1 MNLFFMAGPVF
12 YDPRRNRWKRLRRLF
27 DVVAVLVSALV
38 IFFVYTALRDE
49 PLPEL
54 LFSPQKRAFH
64 ALKEN
69 EKEKARERQKKA
81 AARSHRKSKV
91 AASQVKLNQEEG
103 IRAAFYVPWDAASF
117 SSLRDYARQLDIL
130 YPDWLHVLTA
140 DGRLQGIDEQVG
152 KFFDVVQGNAV
163 RPVDDRVMPL
173 LNAEDPGMEV
183 FPMVNNFDG
192 ANWVGDV
199 VKFLDDADARA
210 SFRKQVGL
218 FLSSGR
224 YGGLM
229 VDFEAF
235 PGSGQPG
242 YVALLKDL
250 SADLHSRGMK
260 LYVAVPP
267 HNNEYDYPSIAA
279 AADGVVLMNYDE
291 HYPGAASGPVASQD
305 WFVQNLTFARSV
317 IPKEKIIC
325 AIANYGYD
333 WVLKPK
339 KGNLPADVHDSSVS
353 VQEAWLAARDSEQD
367 VSFDDDALNPHFSY
381 LDEHNFQHDVWFLD
395 AVTALNHMRAAQTLG
410 IKTFAL
416 WRLGG
421 EDRSLWRV
429 WDMPGD
435 SGATDKLR
443 DVPPGADVD
452 MEGRGEILRIE
463 QKPAHGNRD
472 LTVDADTKLITDE
485 VFQTL
490 PEPYRVG
497 RYGYSPNRVAIT
509 FDDGPDPEWTPK
521 ILDILK
527 AKHATATFFLIG
539 IQTDKFSG
547 IAKRINDENHTIGN
561 HTFTHPDVSNI
572 STAYMKVELNLTE
585 RLFASLLGV
594 RVTLMRPPYAIDE
607 EPDTSDQVRP
617 LEIPQE
623 MGYITVGNR
632 IDPNDWSSNPR
643 RSAEQITQYVLSHLP
658 PCRIEDLRC
667 GNIVL
672 LHDGGGNREETVRA
686 LPMIIDGIRAKG
698 YEIAPVY
705 ELLGTTRADVMA
717 PLPRS
722 ERWAARLNRLGFWLF
737 DAGIVGITWIFL
749 VGDLLMTGRL
759 LFIGAA
765 AVYDRLHE
773 KIFGR
778 AAEVQSYKPRVAVLI
793 PAYNEEKVI
802 ERTVRAALN
811 SSYRNLRVIVIDD
824 GSKDRTLEVARN
836 AFRAEETSGR
846 VLILT
851 KPNSGKADAL
861 NYGIEHIGDAELFVG
876 IDADTVIAADA
887 ISRLVPHFIRPEVG
901 AIAGNAKVGNR
912 VNLWTRW
919 QALEYIT
926 SQNFERRA
934 LDVLGAVS
942 VVPGAIGAW
951 RVAAVREAGGYHTDT
966 VAEDADLTMA
976 LLRRGYRVEYEDMA
990 LAYTEAPTNA
1000 NGLMRQRFRWSFGI
1014 LQAVYKH
1021 RGVVGREGALGWV
1034 ALPNIVIF
1042 QILLPLVSP
1051 LIDIMFAVGT
1061 IWYLIQKHFH
1071 PDSTD
1076 PASFHK
1082 LVAFFFAFLVIDFI
1096 ASAIAFAL
1104 ERRRSDDKE
1113 DGWLLSQVWLQ
1124 RFAYR
1129 QLFSIVLFKTLKRAL
1144 EGRKFAWDKLERTAA
1159 VKYVPAENHD
1169 SVNVP

>member
-1 MNLFFMAGPVF
+1 MAEPVF
-12 YDPRRNRWKRLRRLF
+12 YDPRRARWKRLRRLF
-27 DVVAVLVSALV
+27 DVLGVSLSALI

-54 LFSPQKRAFH
+54 LLSPQKRAFK
-64 ALKEN
+64 AFKES
-69 EKEKARERQKKA
+69 EKQKARDRQKKLA
-81 AARSHRKSKV
+81 SRSHRKSKL
-91 AASQVKLNQEEG
+91 APSQVVLNQEEG

-117 SSLRDYARQLDIL
+117 SSLRDYARQIDLL
-130 YPDWLHVLTA
+130 YPDWLHVLSA
-140 DGRLQGIDEQVG
+140 DGRLQGIDDQTN
-152 KFFDVVQGNAV
+152 KFFDLVQGNNV
-163 RPVDDRVMPL
+163 RPVDDRVMPF
-173 LNAEDPGMEV
+173 LNAEDTNMEV

-192 ANWVGDV
+192 SDWVGEIVGFMIDP
-199 VKFLDDADARA
+199 AARA
-210 SFRKQVGL
+210 LFRRQASQ
-218 FLSSGR
+218 FLASGR
-224 YGGLM
+224 YRGLM

-235 PGSGQPG
+235 PASGQPG
-242 YVALLKDL
+242 YISLLQEL
-250 SADLHSRGMK
+250 SSDLHARGMK
-260 LYVAVPP
+260 LYVAVPA
-267 HNNEYDYPSIAA
+267 HNTEFNYRAVAD

-317 IPKEKIIC
+317 IPQQKIIC

-339 KGNLPADVHDSSVS
+339 TGKLPPGERDSTVS
-353 VQEAWLAARDSEQD
+353 VQEAWLAARDSDED
-367 VSFDDDALNPHFSY
+367 VIFDDDAMNPHFSY
-381 LDEHNFQHDVWFLD
+381 LDERSLRHDIWFLD
-395 AVTALNHMRAAQTLG
+395 AVTALNHMRAAQSLG
-410 IKTFAL
+410 IQTFAL

-421 EDRSLWRV
+421 EDRSLWRI
-429 WDMPGD
+429 WDVPGD
-435 SGATDKLR
+435 PAASDKVR

-452 MEGRGEILRIE
+452 MEGQGEILRIE
-463 QKPAHGNRD
+463 DRPAHGARD
-472 LTVDADTKLITDE
+472 LTIDANTKLITDE
-485 VFQTL
+485 NFQSL

-497 RYGYSPNRVAIT
+497 RYGYSANRVVLT

-521 ILDILK
+521 ILDVLK
-527 AKHATATFFLIG
+527 RKNATATFFLIG
-539 IQTDKFSG
+539 IQADKFSG
-547 IAKRINDENHTIGN
+547 LVKRIYNEGHTIGN

-572 STAYMKVELNLTE
+572 SSAYMRLELNLTE
-585 RLFASLLGV
+585 RLFASLVGV
-594 RVTLMRPPYAIDE
+594 RTTLLRPPYAIDE
-607 EPDTSDQVRP
+607 EPDTADQVRP
-617 LEIPQE
+617 LEFAQD

-632 IDPNDWSSNPR
+632 IDPNDWSDNPH
-643 RSAEQITQYVLSHLP
+643 RSAEQITSYVLAHLP
-658 PCRIEDLRC
+658 PCRAEDLRC

-672 LHDGGGNREETVRA
+672 LHDGGGNRAETVRA
-686 LPMIIDGIRAKG
+686 LPLIIDGIRARG
-698 YEIAPVY
+698 YEVAPVY
-705 ELLGTTRADVMA
+705 ELVGKTRAEVMA
-717 PLPRS
+717 PLPPG
-722 ERWAARLNRLGFWLF
+722 ELWAARLDRIAFWIF
-737 DAGIVGITWIFL
+737 PVGILGITWVFFL
-749 VGDLLMTGRL
+749 GDLLMTGRL
-759 LFIGAA
+759 LFIGTA
-765 AVYDRLHE
+765 AVYDRLRE
-773 KIFGR
+773 KVFGR
-778 AAEVQSYKPRVAVLI
+778 PAEVASYRPKVAVLI

-802 ERTVRAALN
+802 ERTVRAALGSN
-811 SSYRNLRVIVIDD
+811 YPNLRVIVIDD
-824 GSKDRTLEVARN
+824 GSKDRTLEVARS
-836 AFRAEETSGR
+836 AFAAEEAAGR

-851 KPNSGKADAL
+851 KANSGKAEAL
-861 NYGIEHIGDAELFVG
+861 NYGIEHLRDAEIFVG
-876 IDADTVIAADA
+876 IDADTIIASDA
-887 ISRLVPHFIRPEVG
+887 IGRLVPHFINPKIG

-919 QALEYIT
+919 QALEYVT

-951 RVAAVREAGGYHTDT
+951 RVSAVREAGGYHIDT

-990 LAYTEAPTNA
+990 LAYTEAPTTA

-1021 RGVVGREGALGWV
+1021 RGVFARKGALGFV

-1051 LIDIMFAVGT
+1051 LIDIMFAVGA
-1061 IWYLIQKHFH
+1061 IWYFVQKHFH

-1082 LVAFFFAFLVIDFI
+1082 LVAFFFAFLVIDFF

-1104 ERRRSDDKE
+1104 ERRRPDDKE
-1113 DGWLLSQVWLQ
+1113 DVWLLSQVWLQ

-1159 VKYVPAENHD
+1159 VKYVPSETRD